1 MSFDD
6 MPEMPPMFLP
16 GAEEYAARILARSKD
31 VAARYRTVMDVAYGE
46 DYWQKVDFYL
56 PQDVGAGDLPVLCY
70 IHGGAFRNGFKEWMG
85 FVAPPFLELP
95 AVFVS
100 FSYRLVPNVIQ
111 PRVVD
116 DCFDALKLVY
126 DGVGD
131 HGGDPNR
138 IFVAGHSAGANL
150 AAMLALRRDLSTA
163 RGMPADVV
171 KGCFPNGGTY
181 DVRPE
186 SVVPGSVLERSYEGR
201 FDTEDQ
207 AAECSPILYAAG
219 NTTPFLIA
227 WGGGDLD
234 QARASGPKLVAALGG
249 EPGPVRKHVW
259 PDLGHFAANEAQ
271 ADPDD
276 PWTRLALEWLTSP
289 PTAT

>member
-16 GAEEYAARILARSKD
+16 GAEDYATRILAGSQA
-31 VAARYRTVMDVAYGE
+31 VAARYPTVMDVPYGE

-56 PQDVGAGDLPVLCY
+56 PHDTGAGDLPVLCY

-85 FVAPPFLELP
+85 FIAPLFLDLP
-95 AVFVS
+95 AIFVS
-100 FSYRLVPNVIQ
+100 FSYRLVPNVTQ

-126 DGVGD
+126 DRVAD
-131 HGGDPNR
+131 YGGSPNR

-150 AAMLALRRDLSTA
+150 CAMLALHRDLSTL

-181 DVRPE
+181 DVRRE
-186 SVVPGSVLERSYEGR
+186 NAAPGSVLERSYEGR
-201 FDTEDQ
+201 FGSDDE
-207 AAECSPILYAAG
+207 AADCSPILFTAG
-219 NTTPFLIA
+219 NTTPFLVA
-227 WGGGDLD
+227 WGGEDLALV
-234 QARASGPKLVAALGG
+234 QESSGKLVAALKQESGVV
-249 EPGPVRKHVW
+249 EQHVW
-259 PDLGHFAANEAQ
+259 PGLDHFAANEAQ

-276 PWTRLALEWLTSP
+276 PWTVTAQKWLALP
-289 PTAT
+289 PSA

>member
-16 GAEEYAARILARSKD
+16 GAEDYAARILAGSKE
-31 VAARYRTVMDVAYGE
+31 VAARYPTVMDVPYGD

-56 PQDVGAGDLPVLCY
+56 PHDVGGGGLPVLCY

-85 FVAPPFLELP
+85 FVAPPFLDLP
-95 AVFVS
+95 AIFVS

-116 DCFDALKLVY
+116 DCFDALKLVRDLVAEY
-126 DGVGD
+126 
-131 HGGDPNR
+131 GGSPDR

-150 AAMLALRRDLSTA
+150 CAMLALRRDLSIA

-181 DVRPE
+181 DVRRE
-186 SVVPGSVLERSYEGR
+186 NAAPGSVLERSYAGR
-201 FDTEDQ
+201 FDNDEE
-207 AAECSPILYAAG
+207 AAGCSPILYAKD
-219 NTTPFLIA
+219 NTTPFLVA
-227 WGGGDLD
+227 WGGEDLPL
-234 QARASGPKLVAALGG
+234 AMESSAKLVAALKQESGA
-249 EPGPVRKHVW
+249 VTQHVW
-259 PDLGHFAANEAQ
+259 PGLDHFAANEAQ
-271 ADPDD
+271 GNPDD
-276 PWTRLALEWLTSP
+276 PWTKMALRWLESP
-289 PTAT
+289 PS